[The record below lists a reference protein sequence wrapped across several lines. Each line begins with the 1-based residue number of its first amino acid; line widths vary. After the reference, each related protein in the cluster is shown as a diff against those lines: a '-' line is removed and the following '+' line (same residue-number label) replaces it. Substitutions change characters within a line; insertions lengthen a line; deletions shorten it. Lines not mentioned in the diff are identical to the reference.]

1 MQCICSVK
9 RGGAVFMQCIARV
22 VAMYVLR
29 YTPLIK
35 LWHRIGT
42 SDMFTKRS
50 AF

>member
-9 RGGAVFMQCIARV
+9 RDYAVLVQCIARV
-22 VAMYVLR
+22 EAMRVPR
-29 YTPLIK
+29 YTIVLFM
-35 LWHRIGT
+35 IGT